1 MEMFG
6 HNGLQAIFPIEKQVK
21 YRIGRLPKKSD
32 VVSQNL
38 ARISVLNVSDST
50 EVGFTLE
57 VI

>member
-1 MEMFG
+1 MFG
-6 HNGLQAIFPIEKQVK
+6 HKGLEAIFLIEKQVK
-21 YRIGRLPKKSD
+21 CRIGHLPKKSD

-38 ARISVLNVSDST
+38 ARITVLNVSDST

>member
-1 MEMFG
+1 MFG
-6 HNGLQAIFPIEKQVK
+6 HKCLEAIFLIDKQVK
-21 YRIGRLPKKSD
+21 CRIGHLPKKSD

-38 ARISVLNVSDST
+38 ARITVLNVSDST